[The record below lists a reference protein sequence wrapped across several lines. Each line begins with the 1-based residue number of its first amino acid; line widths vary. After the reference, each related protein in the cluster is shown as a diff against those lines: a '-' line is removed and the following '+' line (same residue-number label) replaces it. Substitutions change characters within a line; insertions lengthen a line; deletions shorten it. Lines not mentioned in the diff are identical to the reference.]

1 MTNSDWTSTL
11 TSGAGGVTTEE
22 AGQVEGDIT
31 IRTLWSG
38 VSKRALVTVRAA
50 DGDDWYTVSGGP
62 VEATT
67 EEAGEAVHDAT
78 VAAARQGGGAKV
90 SPLD

>member
-11 TSGAGGVTTEE
+11 TSGTGGVTTEE

-31 IRTLWSG
+31 IQTFWSG
-38 VSKRALVTVRAA
+38 AGKRALVTVRAA
-50 DGDDWYTVSGGP
+50 GGDDWYTVSGSP

-67 EEAGEAVHDAT
+67 EEAGQAVHDAT

>member
-31 IRTLWSG
+31 IRTFWSG
-38 VSKRALVTVRAA
+38 VGKRALVTVRAA
-50 DGDDWYTVSGGP
+50 GGDDWYTVSGSP

-67 EEAGEAVHDAT
+67 EEAGQAVHDAT